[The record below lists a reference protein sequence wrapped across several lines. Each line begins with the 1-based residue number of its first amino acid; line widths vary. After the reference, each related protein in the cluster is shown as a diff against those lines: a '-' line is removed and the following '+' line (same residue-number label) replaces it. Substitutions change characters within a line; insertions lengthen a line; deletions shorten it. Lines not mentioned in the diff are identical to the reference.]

1 MANRNSSDQKLR
13 MTRQRRVILEEIRK
27 LDCHPTADE
36 VYEAVRK
43 RLPRISMSTIYR
55 DLEALCDWGKI
66 QVLEVGCSKKHFDA
80 DTKDHYHVRCARCG
94 RVENLPVQPFSYL
107 ERAFRDLCDYEVI
120 GHRLELLGL
129 CPACQK
135 AKEYREAAEGIID
148 IDEVSGE
155 EV

>member
-1 MANRNSSDQKLR
+1 

-27 LDCHPTADE
+27 LDSHPTADE

-55 DLEALCDWGKI
+55 DLEALCDYGKI

-80 DTKDHYHVRCARCG
+80 DSKDHYHARCARCG
-94 RVENLPVQPFSYL
+94 QVENLPVQPFSYL
-107 ERAFRDLCDYEVI
+107 ERAFRDLCDYEII

-129 CPACQK
+129 CPECQRL
-135 AKEYREAAEGIID
+135 KEEQETVEGVTDINEQ
-148 IDEVSGE
+148 IDEDT
-155 EV
+155 

>member
-1 MANRNSSDQKLR
+1 MS
-13 MTRQRRVILEEIRK
+13 MT
-27 LDCHPTADE
+27 
-36 VYEAVRK
+36 
-43 RLPRISMSTIYR
+43 RISMSTIYR

-80 DTKDHYHVRCARCG
+80 DFKAHYHARCARCG
-94 RVENLPVQPFSYL
+94 RVENLSVQPFTYL
-107 ERAFRDLCDYEVI
+107 EQAFRDLCDYEVI

-135 AKEYREAAEGIID
+135 AQEEREAVEGITD